1 MDNRLSK
8 IAETIRTAG
17 LIAAVSL
24 ALSVGGCSTINTI
37 KSLRSGAGSPPAPLP
52 YTVVSAPAT
61 QPPPVDAEPEPPP
74 PTTGDSVDSIVASV
88 DGEPITSHDVK
99 VFGASNAAA
108 AAQAGAAAPSAPED
122 PQAVLKEL
130 IVQRLLQEESQKYA
144 DQVTDDEIN
153 NYIQNMEQKGNITED
168 QLRAQLQTQGVT
180 YDEFRNTVR
189 KQVQAMEMINK
200 EVRQK
205 ILITDAQVEAYYKAH
220 PEEFTI
226 TAEKYQLAQILIAV
240 PANSPPDQVEAARK
254 KAEDI
259 HTKAMKGADFGDLAR
274 QFSDDDSKSKGGELG
289 QFSPGELNDSIEAA
303 VAKLKAGD
311 ISDVVR
317 TQYGFHI
324 IKVETHQKPGS
335 QSLAD
340 VKPQIREKLL
350 TEAAKGEFQKW
361 VDRDLVKQHYVET
374 MY

>member
-8 IAETIRTAG
+8 IAGTMRTAR

-24 ALSVGGCSTINTI
+24 ALSVGGCSTIN
-37 KSLRSGAGSPPAPLP
+37 SLRSAAASPPAPLP

-61 QPPPVDAEPEPPP
+61 QPPPADPAPEPSPP
-74 PTTGDSVDSIVASV
+74 ANGDSVDSIVASV
-88 DGEPITSHDVK
+88 DGEPITSHDVR
-99 VFGASNAAA
+99 VFSASNAAA
-108 AAQAGAAAPSAPED
+108 ATQAGGAAPSAAED

-130 IVQRLLQEESQKYA
+130 IIQRLLQQESQKYA
-144 DQVTDDEIN
+144 DRVTDDQITS
-153 NYIQNMEQKGNITED
+153 YIQTMEQKGNITED
-168 QLRAQLQTQGVT
+168 QLRAQLQSQGVT

-189 KQVQAMEMINK
+189 KQVQAMAMIDK

-220 PEEFTI
+220 ADEFTI

-240 PANSPPDQVEAARK
+240 PANSPPDQAEAAHK

-259 HTKAMKGADFGDLAR
+259 HQKTVKGADFGDLAR

-289 QFSPGELNDSIEAA
+289 QFSPGELNDSIAAA

-324 IKVETHQKPGS
+324 IKVEAHQKPGS
-335 QSLAD
+335 QSFAD

>member
-1 MDNRLSK
+1 MDNRFSK
-8 IAETIRTAG
+8 IAETTRTAG

-37 KSLRSGAGSPPAPLP
+37 KSLRSGAASSPAPLP

-74 PTTGDSVDSIVASV
+74 PANGDSVDSIVASV

-99 VFGASNAAA
+99 VFSASNAAA
-108 AAQAGAAAPSAPED
+108 ATQAGGAAPSVPED
-122 PQAVLKEL
+122 SRAVLKEL
-130 IVQRLLQEESQKYA
+130 IVQRLLQQESQKYA
-144 DQVTDDEIN
+144 DRVTDEEIDH
-153 NYIQNMEQKGNITED
+153 YIEAMKQKGNITED
-168 QLRAQLQTQGVT
+168 QLRSQLQSQGVT

-189 KQVQAMEMINK
+189 KQVQAMAMIDK

-205 ILITDAQVEAYYKAH
+205 ILITDAQVEAYYKEH
-220 PEEFTI
+220 PDEFTI

-254 KAEDI
+254 KAEDL
-259 HTKAMKGADFGDLAR
+259 HKKAVTGADFGDLAR
-274 QFSDDDSKSKGGELG
+274 QFSDDDSKGKGGELG
-289 QFSPGELNDSIEAA
+289 EFSPSELNDSIAAA

-324 IKVETHQKPGS
+324 IKVEAHQKPGS

-361 VDRDLVKQHYVET
+361 VDRDLVKQHYVVT
-374 MY
+374 Y

>member
-1 MDNRLSK
+1 M
-8 IAETIRTAG
+8 RTAT

-24 ALSVGGCSTINTI
+24 ALSVGGCNIINAI
-37 KSLRSGAGSPPAPLP
+37 KSGSPSATPAALP

-61 QPPPVDAEPEPPP
+61 QPPPVDAAPEPSPP
-74 PTTGDSVDSIVASV
+74 ANGDSVDSIVASV

-99 VFGASNAAA
+99 VYSASNAAA
-108 AAQAGAAAPSAPED
+108 AAQAGGAAPSAPED

-130 IVQRLLQEESQKYA
+130 IIQRLLQEESQKYA
-144 DQVTDDEIN
+144 DRVTDDEIDH
-153 NYIQNMEQKGNITED
+153 YIQTMEQKGNITED
-168 QLRAQLQTQGVT
+168 QLRAQLQSQGVT

-189 KQVQAMEMINK
+189 KQVQAMAMIDK

-205 ILITDAQVEAYYKAH
+205 ILITDAQVVAYYKGHAD
-220 PEEFTI
+220 EFTI

-240 PANSPPDQVEAARK
+240 PANSPTGQVEAAHT

-259 HTKAMKGADFGDLAR
+259 RKQAAKGADFGDLAR

-303 VAKLKAGD
+303 IAKLKAGD

-324 IKVETHQKPGS
+324 IKVEAHQKPGS

>member
-8 IAETIRTAG
+8 IAERIRTAG
-17 LIAAVSL
+17 LIAAVPL
-24 ALSVGGCSTINTI
+24 ALSVGGCNVINAI
-37 KSLRSGAGSPPAPLP
+37 KSGSSSATSAAALP
-52 YTVVSAPAT
+52 YTVVGAPAT
-61 QPPPVDAEPEPPP
+61 QPPPVDAAPEPAPP
-74 PTTGDSVDSIVASV
+74 ATGDSVDSIVASV

-99 VFGASNAAA
+99 VFSASNAAA
-108 AAQAGAAAPSAPED
+108 AAQGGSAAPSAPED
-122 PQAVLKEL
+122 PQAVLKDL

-144 DQVTDDEIN
+144 DQVTDDEVN
-153 NYIQNMEQKGNITED
+153 HYIEAMKQKGNITDD
-168 QLRAQLQTQGVT
+168 QLRAQLQSQNIT

-189 KQVQAMEMINK
+189 KQVQAMAMIDK

-205 ILITDAQVEAYYKAH
+205 VLVTDAQIEAYYKQH
-220 PEEFTI
+220 PDEFTI

-240 PANSPPDQVEAARK
+240 PANSPPDQVETARK
-254 KAEDI
+254 KAEDV
-259 HTKAMKGADFGDLAR
+259 HTKAVKGADFGDLAR

-311 ISDVVR
+311 ISNVVR

-324 IKVETHQKPGS
+324 LKVDAHQKPGS
-335 QSLAD
+335 QSLAEA
-340 VKPQIREKLL
+340 KPQIREKLL

>member
-8 IAETIRTAG
+8 IAETMRTAG

-37 KSLRSGAGSPPAPLP
+37 KSLRSGAASSPALLP

-61 QPPPVDAEPEPPP
+61 QPPPVDTAPEPSPP
-74 PTTGDSVDSIVASV
+74 ANGDSVDSIVASV

-99 VFGASNAAA
+99 VFSASNAAA
-108 AAQAGAAAPSAPED
+108 ATQAGGAAPSVPENS
-122 PQAVLKEL
+122 QAVLKEL
-130 IVQRLLQEESQKYA
+130 IVQRLLQQESQKYA
-144 DQVTDDEIN
+144 DRVTDEEIDH
-153 NYIQNMEQKGNITED
+153 YIEAMKQKGNITED
-168 QLRAQLQTQGVT
+168 QLRAQLQSQGVT

-189 KQVQAMEMINK
+189 KQVQAMAMIDK

-205 ILITDAQVEAYYKAH
+205 ILITDAQVEAYYKEH
-220 PEEFTI
+220 PDEFTI
-226 TAEKYQLAQILIAV
+226 TAEKYQLAQILTAV

-254 KAEDI
+254 KAEDL
-259 HTKAMKGADFGDLAR
+259 HKKAVTGADFGDLAR

-289 QFSPGELNDSIEAA
+289 EFSPSELNDSIAAA

-324 IKVETHQKPGS
+324 IKVEAHQKPGS

-350 TEAAKGEFQKW
+350 TEAAKGQFQKW
-361 VDRDLVKQHYVET
+361 VDRDLVKQHYVVT
-374 MY
+374 Y

>member
-1 MDNRLSK
+1 MYNRSSK
-8 IAETIRTAG
+8 IAETMRTAR

-24 ALSVGGCSTINTI
+24 ALSVGGCSTI
-37 KSLRSGAGSPPAPLP
+37 KSLRSGVGSAPAPLP
-52 YTVVSAPAT
+52 YTVVSAPST
-61 QPPPVDAEPEPPP
+61 QAPPVDAPSEPSPPA
-74 PTTGDSVDSIVASV
+74 TGDSVDSIVASV

-99 VFGASNAAA
+99 VFSASNATA
-108 AAQAGAAAPSAPED
+108 AAQAGGAAPSLPED
-122 PQAVLKEL
+122 PQAVLKAL
-130 IVQRLLQEESQKYA
+130 ITQRLLQEESRKYA
-144 DQVTDDEIN
+144 DRVTDDEIN
-153 NYIQNMEQKGNITED
+153 NYIQNMEQKGNITDD
-168 QLRAQLQTQGVT
+168 QLRAQLQSQGVT

-189 KQVQAMEMINK
+189 KQVQAMAMIDK

-220 PEEFTI
+220 PDEFTI
-226 TAEKYQLAQILIAV
+226 TAEKYQLAQILIAL
-240 PANSPPDQVEAARK
+240 PANSPPDQSDAARK

-259 HTKAMKGADFGDLAR
+259 HKKVVKGADFGDLAR

-289 QFSPGELNDSIEAA
+289 EFSPNELNDSIAAA

-324 IKVETHQKPGS
+324 LKVEAHQKPGS

-350 TEAAKGEFQKW
+350 TEAAKSEFQKW
-361 VDRDLVKQHYVET
+361 VDRDLVKQHYVVT
-374 MY
+374 Y

>member
-8 IAETIRTAG
+8 IAETMRTAG

-37 KSLRSGAGSPPAPLP
+37 KSLRSGAASSPAPLP

-61 QPPPVDAEPEPPP
+61 QPPPVDTAPEPSPP
-74 PTTGDSVDSIVASV
+74 ANGDSVDSIVASV

-99 VFGASNAAA
+99 VFSASNAAA
-108 AAQAGAAAPSAPED
+108 ATQAGGAAPSVPENS
-122 PQAVLKEL
+122 QAVLKEL
-130 IVQRLLQEESQKYA
+130 IVQRLLQQESQKYA
-144 DQVTDDEIN
+144 DRVTDEEIDH
-153 NYIQNMEQKGNITED
+153 YIEAMKQKGNITED
-168 QLRAQLQTQGVT
+168 QLRAQLQSQGVT

-189 KQVQAMEMINK
+189 KQVQAMAMIDK

-205 ILITDAQVEAYYKAH
+205 ILITDAQVEAYYKEH
-220 PEEFTI
+220 PDEFTI
-226 TAEKYQLAQILIAV
+226 TAEKYQLAQILTAV

-254 KAEDI
+254 KAEDL
-259 HTKAMKGADFGDLAR
+259 HKKAVTGADFGDLAR

-289 QFSPGELNDSIEAA
+289 EFSPSELNDSIAAA

-324 IKVETHQKPGS
+324 IKVEAHQKPGS

-350 TEAAKGEFQKW
+350 TEAAKGQFQKW
-361 VDRDLVKQHYVET
+361 VDRDLVKQHYVVT
-374 MY
+374 Y

>member
-8 IAETIRTAG
+8 IAETMRTAG

-24 ALSVGGCSTINTI
+24 ALSVGGCSTIR
-37 KSLRSGAGSPPAPLP
+37 SLRSGVGSAPAPLP

-61 QPPPVDAEPEPPP
+61 QPPSVDAPPEPPP
-74 PTTGDSVDSIVASV
+74 PANGDSVDSIVASV

-99 VFGASNAAA
+99 VFSASSA
-108 AAQAGAAAPSAPED
+108 AGAAHGGGTAPSLPED

-144 DQVTDDEIN
+144 DRVTDEEIN
-153 NYIQNMEQKGNITED
+153 NYIQTVEQKGNITDD
-168 QLRAQLQTQGVT
+168 QLRAQLQSQGVS

-189 KQVQAMEMINK
+189 KQVQAMAMVDK

-205 ILITDAQVEAYYKAH
+205 ILITDAQVEAYYKEH

-240 PANSPPDQVEAARK
+240 PANAPPDQVEAARK

-259 HTKAMKGADFGDLAR
+259 HEKAAKGADFGDLAR
-274 QFSDDDSKSKGGELG
+274 QFSDDDSKGKGGELG
-289 QFSPGELNDSIEAA
+289 EFSPRELNDSIEAA

-311 ISDVVR
+311 ISEVVH
-317 TQYGFHI
+317 TQFGFHI
-324 IKVETHQKPGS
+324 LKLEAHQKPGS

-350 TEAAKGEFQKW
+350 TEAAKGEFEKW
-361 VDRDLVKQHYVET
+361 VDRDLVKQHYVVT
-374 MY
+374 Y

>member
-8 IAETIRTAG
+8 IAETMRTAG

-24 ALSVGGCSTINTI
+24 ALSVGGCSTIQ
-37 KSLRSGAGSPPAPLP
+37 SLRSAAASPPAPLP

-61 QPPPVDAEPEPPP
+61 QPPPADPAPEPAPP
-74 PTTGDSVDSIVASV
+74 ANGDSVDSIVASV
-88 DGEPITSHDVK
+88 DGEPITSHDVR
-99 VFGASNAAA
+99 VFSASNAAA
-108 AAQAGAAAPSAPED
+108 ATQAGGAAPSAPED

-130 IVQRLLQEESQKYA
+130 IIQRLLQQESQKYA
-144 DQVTDDEIN
+144 DRVTDDQITS
-153 NYIQNMEQKGNITED
+153 YIQTMEQKGNITED
-168 QLRAQLQTQGVT
+168 QLRAQLQSQGVT

-189 KQVQAMEMINK
+189 KQVQAMAMIDK

-220 PEEFTI
+220 ADEFTI

-254 KAEDI
+254 KGEDI
-259 HTKAMKGADFGDLAR
+259 HQKVVKGADFGDLAR

-289 QFSPGELNDSIEAA
+289 QFSPGELNDSIAA
-303 VAKLKAGD
+303 AIAKLKAGD
-311 ISDVVR
+311 ISEVVR

-324 IKVETHQKPGS
+324 IKVEAHQKPGS
-335 QSLAD
+335 QSFAD

>member
-1 MDNRLSK
+1 M
-8 IAETIRTAG
+8 RTAG

-74 PTTGDSVDSIVASV
+74 PATGDSVDSIVASV

-108 AAQAGAAAPSAPED
+108 ATQGGSAAPSAPED

-168 QLRAQLQTQGVT
+168 QLRAQLQSQNIT

-189 KQVQAMEMINK
+189 KQVQAMAMIDK

-205 ILITDAQVEAYYKAH
+205 ILITDAQVEAYYKEH
-220 PEEFTI
+220 PDEFTI

-240 PANSPPDQVEAARK
+240 PANAPPDQVEAARK
-254 KAEDI
+254 KTEDI
-259 HTKAMKGADFGDLAR
+259 HQKTVKGADFGDLAR

-289 QFSPGELNDSIEAA
+289 EFSPKELNDSIEAA

-311 ISDVVR
+311 MSDVVR

-324 IKVETHQKPGS
+324 LKVEAHQKPGS

>member
-1 MDNRLSK
+1 MDNRFSK
-8 IAETIRTAG
+8 IAETTRTAG

-37 KSLRSGAGSPPAPLP
+37 KSLRSGAASSPAPLP

-74 PTTGDSVDSIVASV
+74 PATGDSVDSIVASV

-99 VFGASNAAA
+99 VFSASNAAA
-108 AAQAGAAAPSAPED
+108 ATQAGGAAPSVPED

-130 IVQRLLQEESQKYA
+130 IVQRLLQQESQKYA
-144 DQVTDDEIN
+144 DRVTDEEIDH
-153 NYIQNMEQKGNITED
+153 YIEAMKQKGNITED
-168 QLRAQLQTQGVT
+168 QLRAQLQSQGVT

-189 KQVQAMEMINK
+189 KQVQAMAMIDK

-205 ILITDAQVEAYYKAH
+205 ILITDAQVEAYYKEH
-220 PEEFTI
+220 PDEFTI
-226 TAEKYQLAQILIAV
+226 TTEKYQLAQILIAV

-254 KAEDI
+254 KAEDL
-259 HTKAMKGADFGDLAR
+259 HKKAVTGADFGDLAR

-289 QFSPGELNDSIEAA
+289 EFSPSELNDSIAAA

-324 IKVETHQKPGS
+324 IKVEAHQKPGS

-361 VDRDLVKQHYVET
+361 VDRDLVKQHYVVT
-374 MY
+374 Y

>member
-1 MDNRLSK
+1 MDNRVSK
-8 IAETIRTAG
+8 IAETTRTAG

-37 KSLRSGAGSPPAPLP
+37 KSLRSGAASSPAPLP

-61 QPPPVDAEPEPPP
+61 QPPPVDTAPEPSPP
-74 PTTGDSVDSIVASV
+74 ANGDSVDSIVASV

-99 VFGASNAAA
+99 VFSASNAAA
-108 AAQAGAAAPSAPED
+108 ATQAGGAAPSVPED

-130 IVQRLLQEESQKYA
+130 IVQRLLQQESQKYA
-144 DQVTDDEIN
+144 DRVTDEEIDH
-153 NYIQNMEQKGNITED
+153 YIEAMKQKGNITED
-168 QLRAQLQTQGVT
+168 QLRAQLQSQGVT

-189 KQVQAMEMINK
+189 KQVQAMAMIDK

-205 ILITDAQVEAYYKAH
+205 ILITDAQVEAYYKEH
-220 PEEFTI
+220 PDEFTI

-254 KAEDI
+254 KAEDL
-259 HTKAMKGADFGDLAR
+259 HKKAVTGADFGDLAR

-289 QFSPGELNDSIEAA
+289 EFSPSELNDSIAAA

-324 IKVETHQKPGS
+324 IKVEAHQKPGS

-361 VDRDLVKQHYVET
+361 VDRDLVKQHYVVT
-374 MY
+374 Y

>member
-17 LIAAVSL
+17 LIAAACL
-24 ALSVGGCSTINTI
+24 ALSAGGCNMIDEI
-37 KSLRSGAGSPPAPLP
+37 KSGTSAAAHPALP

-61 QPPPVDAEPEPPP
+61 QPTPVDAEPEPPP

-99 VFGASNAAA
+99 VFSASNAAG
-108 AAQAGAAAPSAPED
+108 AAQGGGGAAPPAAED
-122 PQAVLKEL
+122 PQAVLKDL

-144 DQVTDDEIN
+144 DEVTDDEIN
-153 NYIQNMEQKGNITED
+153 HYIEAMEQKGNITED
-168 QLRAQLQTQGVT
+168 QLRAQLKSQNVS

-189 KQVQAMEMINK
+189 KQVQAMAMIDK

-205 ILITDAQVEAYYKAH
+205 VLVTDAQIEAYYKQH
-220 PEEFTI
+220 PDEFTI
-226 TAEKYQLAQILIAV
+226 KAEKYQLAQILIAV
-240 PANSPPDQVEAARK
+240 PAHAPPDQVEAARK
-254 KAEDI
+254 KAEDV
-259 HTKAMKGADFGDLAR
+259 HTKAVKGADFGDLAR

-289 QFSPGELNDSIEAA
+289 EFSPGELNDSIEAA
-303 VAKLKAGD
+303 IAKLKAGD

-324 IKVETHQKPGS
+324 IKVEAHQKPGS
-335 QSLAD
+335 QALAD
-340 VKPQIREKLL
+340 AKPQIREKLL
-350 TEAAKGEFQKW
+350 TEAAKGQFQKW